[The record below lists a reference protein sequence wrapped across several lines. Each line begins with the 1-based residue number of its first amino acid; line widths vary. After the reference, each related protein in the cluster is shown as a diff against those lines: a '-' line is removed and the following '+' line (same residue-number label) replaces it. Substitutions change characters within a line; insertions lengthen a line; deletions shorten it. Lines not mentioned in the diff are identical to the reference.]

1 MESPVVSLPTLDE
14 LQSFVRETLCG
25 RDHLDPGQAML
36 KQAVIR
42 RGCRACGLFFQVLGQ
57 QRQRAYAI
65 WASDDHRILF
75 YDASGARFNEVN
87 LSDEPDAAELNRQAA

>member
-14 LQSFVRETLCG
+14 LQQFIRETLCG
-25 RDHLDPGQAML
+25 RDHLDPSQAIL
-36 KQAVIR
+36 KQAVIC
-42 RGCRACGLFFQVLGQ
+42 RGGRACGLFYEVLGQ

-75 YDASGARFNEVN
+75 YDAAGARFNEVD
-87 LSDEPDAAELNRQAA
+87 LSDEPDASELNRLAA